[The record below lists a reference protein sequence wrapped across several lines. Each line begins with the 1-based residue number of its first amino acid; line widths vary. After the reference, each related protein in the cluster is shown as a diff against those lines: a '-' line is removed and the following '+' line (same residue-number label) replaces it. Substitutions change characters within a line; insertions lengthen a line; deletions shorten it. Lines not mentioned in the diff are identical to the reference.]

1 MIGLEERKK
10 QLLRYLVHTNGYVTT
25 EKLAKELN
33 VSEKTIRNDLKRLDV
48 WLQSFLGAGIIR
60 QPGMGVELRVS
71 DEEREAIL
79 HHLDHAHETGPDTT
93 LMDPFHRKII
103 LLRILLEEERVFTLQ
118 QLSDRLYVSKATVSQ
133 DLTLVEQ
140 WLDRYGLRLI
150 RKPNMGLR
158 VEGDERSRRLAMA
171 KFSQMPSKGSLGNNR
186 LEPSHQDALI
196 KQTIRKI
203 ERKSDLRFTDEA
215 VERLTVHVAIA
226 LKRVKMGCRICLS
239 SGEMARLQVKREYRL
254 AEELAK
260 DLEKTFA
267 VTLPKDEIA
276 YMAMHLLGAKWHYVP
291 VHVDQLTHSLDRV
304 DEESIQLSQKLIA
317 KMEELTGLPLTR
329 DRELLVGLSIHMQTA
344 VHRIRHRL
352 YVTNPILHDIK
363 RSYRYMFETVLL
375 AVSMMEF
382 DMEGKVSE
390 DEAGY
395 LTMHFQAAWERLKKH
410 HVHPKKVL
418 LVCTTGVGTSQLMA
432 ARISRWFPSLT
443 ILGTTPVS
451 RLKQSLELVRP
462 DLLISTVPLTESSIP
477 MVHVSPLL
485 SERDRKNI
493 QRAVMEEVSST
504 GSNRS
509 GATVTLKTFI
519 DPRMVWLDVDGE
531 DRDQVIRLMAERL
544 IEAGFA
550 KEGFAESAWDREQIS
565 STYIGGG
572 VATPHGAVDLVIQST
587 VAVARLNKPMDWQG
601 NPVFLVIMP
610 CVNWQ
615 DKETAERVFADL
627 VELSENP
634 VRLHALR
641 KADCV
646 EQFLNEL

>member
-1 MIGLEERKK
+1 MEERKK
-10 QLLRYLVHTNGYVTT
+10 KLLRYLVHTDGYITT
-25 EKLAKELN
+25 ERLAKELN
-33 VSEKTIRNDLKRLDV
+33 VSEKTIRNDIKQLDI
-48 WLQSFLGAGIIR
+48 WLQSFLGTEIIR
-60 QPGMGVELRVS
+60 QPGMGVALRAS

-79 HHLDHAHETGPDTT
+79 HQLDHTLETGPDPVLT
-93 LMDPFHRKII
+93 DPFHRRIR
-103 LLRILLEEERVFTLQ
+103 LLQILLEEERVFTLQ

-133 DLTLVEQ
+133 DLTSVEQ

-158 VEGDERSRRLAMA
+158 VEGEERSRRLAMA
-171 KFSQMPSKGSLGNNR
+171 KFLQRPSESGLKSDRIDPLY
-186 LEPSHQDALI
+186 DALI
-196 KQTIRKI
+196 EQAVRKI

-215 VERLTVHVAIA
+215 VDRLTVHVAIA
-226 LKRVKMGCRICLS
+226 LKRVKMGCRIHLS
-239 SGEMARLQVKREYRL
+239 SGEMAKLQVKREYRL
-254 AEELAK
+254 AEELAGE
-260 DLEKTFA
+260 LEKTFA

-276 YMAMHLLGAKWHYVP
+276 YLAMHLLGAKLHYVT
-291 VHVDQLTHSLDRV
+291 VHGDELTHSLDKV
-304 DEESIQLSQKLIA
+304 DEESIHLSQKLIA

-329 DRELLVGLSIHMQTA
+329 DKELLVGLAIHIQTV

-352 YVTNPILHDIK
+352 NVTNPILHDIK
-363 RSYRYMFETVLL
+363 RAYRYMFETVLL
-375 AVSMMEF
+375 AVSMTEF
-382 DMEGKVSE
+382 DMEGRVSE

-410 HVHPKKVL
+410 YVQPKKVL

-432 ARISRWFPSLT
+432 AKISRWFPSLI
-443 ILGTTPVS
+443 ILGTTPAA
-451 RLKQSLELVRP
+451 RLKQSIESERP
-462 DLLISTVPLTESSIP
+462 DLLISTVPLKGLGIP
-477 MVHVSPLL
+477 VVHVSPLL
-485 SERDRKNI
+485 GEQDRKNI
-493 QRAVMEEVSST
+493 QRAVMEEGSPT

-519 DPRMVWLDVDGE
+519 DPRMVWLNVDSK
-531 DRDQVIRLMAERL
+531 DRCQVIRFMANRL
-544 IEAGFA
+544 IEEGFAGKGFA
-550 KEGFAESAWDREQIS
+550 KSAWEREQIS

-572 VATPHGAVDLVIQST
+572 VAIPHGGVDLVLQST
-587 VAVARLNKPMDWQG
+587 VAVARLNKPVDWQG
-601 NPVFLVIMP
+601 KPVFLVIMP

-641 KADCV
+641 MADSV